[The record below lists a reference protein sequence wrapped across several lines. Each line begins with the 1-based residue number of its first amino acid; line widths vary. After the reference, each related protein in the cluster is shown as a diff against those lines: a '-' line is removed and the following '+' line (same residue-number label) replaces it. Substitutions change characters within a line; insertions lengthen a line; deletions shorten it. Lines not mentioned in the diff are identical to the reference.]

1 MLVVRIYQ
9 TGSAHMFSI
18 ERLYISPSSSLLRVR
33 REKIIKNAV
42 VLAGGLELKVNK
54 NGIVKG

>member
-1 MLVVRIYQ
+1 
-9 TGSAHMFSI
+9 MFSI